1 MWRRDNKNYYLF
13 IFLSFTGI
21 LSSQNL
27 VDNPGFES
35 YSSCPTMQ
43 AQLAL
48 ASPWH
53 SPAGSITTPDLLNSC
68 ATFMQGCFSMGVP
81 YNRNGYTPPRSG
93 SGYAG
98 ILTKYPVANLREY
111 LQAPLNSSLISGE
124 IYEVSMYVILSDSC
138 RYATDNMGMYLTNG
152 AVSQT
157 GTPFANQ
164 PIYVT
169 PQIEHKSVITDTANW
184 VKVGGLYFAQGGED
198 HVTIGN
204 FRSDAGNTVLSSNIP
219 YGSCGISGNTAY
231 YFIDDVSVTTCI
243 FNMQI
248 SGDTVICQGDSSHL
262 NASGNNTYGWYNVSD
277 LNLLLSNQSSLDVK
291 PDSSITYIVYGDI
304 DTGYITVNVLASI
317 NFNLGSDTTLCIGDT
332 LTSDINNGS
341 YSFLWNDGSILN
353 YNIIDQTGLFWLEI
367 QAGASCSF
375 RDSIQ
380 VSMLELPLAE
390 LGNDTMIC
398 EGNSIILDVSQ
409 NGVNYIWKDGSS
421 NASLNVNTSGTYF
434 VRCENQCEQS
444 SDTISVQVE
453 QCSYEVFLPNAFS
466 PNGDGVNDV
475 LYVRG
480 LLISTIELKVFDRFG
495 KLVFENKDINNGWD
509 GKHKGKI
516 LSSGVFAYELTA
528 VFADGNE
535 KYMKGAISLVH

>member
-1 MWRRDNKNYYLF
+1 MWQCICKICFGYVLI
-13 IFLSFTGI
+13 IFSWGLY
-21 LSSQNL
+21 SQNL
-27 VDNPGFES
+27 VDNPGFEN

-111 LQAPLNSSLISGE
+111 LQATLNSSLISGKM
-124 IYEVSMYVILSDSC
+124 YEVSMYVILSDSC

-219 YGSCGISGNTAY
+219 YGSCGISSNTAY
-231 YFIDDVSVTTCI
+231 YFIDDVSVSTLN

-248 SGDTVICQGDSSHL
+248 SGDTSICLGDSAHL
-262 NASGNNTYGWYNVSD
+262 IATGNNTYSWYNVSD
-277 LNLLLSNQSSLDVK
+277 LNLQLSNQSSFDVK

-304 DTGYITVNVLASI
+304 DTGYVTINVLPSI
-317 NFNLGSDTTLCIGDT
+317 NFSLGSDTTLCSGDT
-332 LTSDINNGS
+332 LFSNLTGS
-341 YSFLWNDGSILN
+341 GLSFLWNDN
-353 YNIIDQTGLFWLEI
+353 YTLEYKIIDQAGLYWLEI
-367 QAGASCSF
+367 HSGASCSF

-380 VSMLELPLAE
+380 VSMLELPSAE

-398 EGNSIILDVSQ
+398 EGSSIILDVSQ
-409 NGVNYIWKDGSS
+409 NGVNYIWNDASS

-434 VRCENQCEQS
+434 VRCENQCGQS

-480 LLISTIELKVFDRFG
+480 LLISAIELNIFDRFG
-495 KLVFENKDINNGWD
+495 KLVFENKDINKGWN

-528 VFADGNE
+528 VFIDGNE
-535 KYMKGAISLVH
+535 KYMKGTISLVL